1 MKSVRIAV
9 AGALVALASV
19 TTVPVASAQEGA
31 KIGFV
36 NTERILRD
44 AGAARDATRRL
55 EAEFAKREKEVNDM
69 GNRLKAMGDRLE
81 RDASV
86 MSESDR
92 QRRQREYSD
101 LERDFQRRQREF
113 REDLNQRRSEELARV
128 VDRANQIIKQIA
140 EAEGFDLIIQEA
152 VVVSPR
158 VDITDRVLQ
167 QLGGASARR

>member
-1 MKSVRIAV
+1 MKSVRILVAGVLVSVAAV
-9 AGALVALASV
+9 A
-19 TTVPVASAQEGA
+19 TAQEGA

-44 AGAARDATRRL
+44 AGPARDATRKL
-55 EAEFAKREKEVNDM
+55 EAEFAKREKEITDM

-81 RDASV
+81 RDAAV
-86 MSESDR
+86 MSETDR

-113 REDLNQRRSEELARV
+113 REDLNQRRNEELAKV
-128 VDRANQIIKQIA
+128 IERANQVIKQIA
-140 EAEGFDLIIQEA
+140 DAERYDLIIQEA

-167 QLGGASARR
+167 QLGGAGGR